1 MSVEIDEVT
10 SFLAQHEPF
19 SRLPEEE
26 LTALSAQLSMIYLR
40 RGDIPIKMGE
50 ENAHLHIIRTGAIDV
65 VGEEGVLLDR
75 RESGLTFGYSTL
87 QGEPV
92 SVYEMVAVEDSLV
105 FTLPQEAFSQL
116 AERNPDIARFFSAQS
131 RQIRAAARG
140 LTDSAPTDVLRTP
153 LRELI
158 RTDVLTAPAATTIR
172 DAALLMTEHGVSSLL
187 VVEPGPES
195 DKRLTGIL
203 TDRDLRTRV
212 LAAQRDPSEPV
223 GEIMTPQPL
232 TVSADAPAME
242 ALLHMAERGI
252 HHLPVVKEGALQ
264 GIVTQSDV
272 TRLLH
277 NDPVYLAADL
287 SRRTT
292 VAELNGAF
300 NEATRLAGRF
310 VERGSTPAEAS
321 SLVTLAADAVAR
333 RLCTLAEEE
342 LGPPP
347 VEYAFVAVG
356 SQGRREMAL
365 ASDQDN
371 ALVLADDFDA
381 AVHGEYFARLS
392 SFVCQGLADAGQVLC
407 PGDMMAMTAQWRMTR
422 SQWIEAFRR
431 WIREPQPEA
440 LLNAQ
445 IFFDFRVLYGSETL
459 GREVHTAA
467 VEMGRG
473 ATRLHAHLASLA
485 ARREPPLTLFRGL
498 VVERD
503 GDYANTLDIKKGG
516 TAGIVQMARL
526 FALASGSTVV
536 DTRQRLREA
545 AGNAVSRQGAQELLD
560 AFDYLR
566 SLSFQHQARQ
576 LREGQQPDYH
586 IDPKGLG
593 RMERE
598 HLRDAF
604 RAIKSMQNALATK
617 YPVRNI

>member
-287 SRRTT
+287 SRRTS

-365 ASDQDN
+365 ASDQDS

-566 SLSFQHQARQ
+566 SLSFQNQARQ

>member
-545 AGNAVSRQGAQELLD
+545 AGNAVSRHGAQELLD

>member
-1 MSVEIDEVT
+1 
-10 SFLAQHEPF
+10 
-19 SRLPEEE
+19 
-26 LTALSAQLSMIYLR
+26 
-40 RGDIPIKMGE
+40 
-50 ENAHLHIIRTGAIDV
+50 
-65 VGEEGVLLDR
+65 
-75 RESGLTFGYSTL
+75 
-87 QGEPV
+87 
-92 SVYEMVAVEDSLV
+92 
-105 FTLPQEAFSQL
+105 AFQ
-116 AERNPDIARFFSAQS
+116 
-131 RQIRAAARG
+131 
-140 LTDSAPTDVLRTP
+140 
-153 LRELI
+153 
-158 RTDVLTAPAATTIR
+158 
-172 DAALLMTEHGVSSLL
+172 
-187 VVEPGPES
+187 
-195 DKRLTGIL
+195 
-203 TDRDLRTRV
+203 
-212 LAAQRDPSEPV
+212 
-223 GEIMTPQPL
+223 
-232 TVSADAPAME
+232 
-242 ALLHMAERGI
+242 
-252 HHLPVVKEGALQ
+252 
-264 GIVTQSDV
+264 
-272 TRLLH
+272 
-277 NDPVYLAADL
+277 
-287 SRRTT
+287 
-292 VAELNGAF
+292 
-300 NEATRLAGRF
+300 EATRLAGRY

-371 ALVLADDFDA
+371 ALVLADDYDA
-381 AVHGEYFARLS
+381 AVHGDYFARMS

-407 PGDMMAMTAQWRMTR
+407 PGNMMAMNEEWRMTR
-422 SQWIEAFRR
+422 THWIDTFRR

-445 IFFDFRVLYGSETL
+445 IFFDFRVLYGSEEL

-467 VEMGRG
+467 VEMGKG

-485 ARREPPLTLFRGL
+485 ARREPPLTFFRGL

-545 AGNAVSRQGAQELLD
+545 AGHAVSHQGAQELLD

-566 SLSFQHQARQ
+566 SLSFQHQAHQ
-576 LREGQQPDYH
+576 LREGQQPNYN
-586 IDPKGLG
+586 IGPKSLG

>member
-212 LAAQRDPSEPV
+212 LASQRDPSEPV

-287 SRRTT
+287 SRRTS

>member
-26 LTALSAQLSMIYLR
+26 LTALSSQLSMIYLR
-40 RGDIPIKMGE
+40 RGDIPVRLGE
-50 ENAHLHIIRTGAIDV
+50 ENAFLHIIRTGAIDV
-65 VGEEGVLLDR
+65 LGEDGVLLDR
-75 RESGLTFGYSTL
+75 REPGLTFGYSTL

-92 SVYEMVAVEDSLV
+92 SVYEMIAVEDSLV
-105 FTLPQEAFSQL
+105 FTLPQQAFSEC
-116 AERNPDIARFFSAQS
+116 AHRNPDIARFFSAKS
-131 RQIRAAARG
+131 RQIRAAARE
-140 LTDSAPTDVLRTP
+140 LSDSAPTDVLRTP
-153 LRELI
+153 LQDLI
-158 RTDVLTAPAATTIR
+158 RTDVLTAPPTTTIAQ
-172 DAALLMTEHGVSSLL
+172 AAGMMTDRSVSSLL
-187 VVEPGPES
+187 VVEPGNQNGT
-195 DKRLTGIL
+195 RLKGIV
-203 TDRDLRTRV
+203 TDRDLRSRV
-212 LAAQRDPSEPV
+212 LAVHRDPGQAV
-223 GEIMTPQPL
+223 GEIMTPNPL

-252 HHLPVVKEGALQ
+252 HHLPVVTEGALQ

-277 NDPVYLAADL
+277 NDPLYLTADL
-287 SRRTT
+287 SRRSSA
-292 VAELNGAF
+292 AELRGAF
-300 NEATRLAGRF
+300 QEATRLAGRY

-342 LGPPP
+342 LGSPP

-371 ALVLADDFDA
+371 ALVLADDYDA
-381 AVHGEYFARLS
+381 AVHGNYFAQLS
-392 SFVCQGLADAGQVLC
+392 SFVCEGLADAGQVLC
-407 PGDMMAMTAQWRMTR
+407 PGNMMAMNEEWRMARTH
-422 SQWIEAFRR
+422 WIDTFRR

-445 IFFDFRVLYGSETL
+445 IFFDFRVLYGSEEL

-467 VEMGRG
+467 VEMGKG

-485 ARREPPLTLFRGL
+485 ARREPPLTFFRGL

-545 AGNAVSRQGAQELLD
+545 AGNAVSQQGAQELLD

-566 SLSFQHQARQ
+566 SLSFQHQAHQ
-576 LREGQQPDYH
+576 LREGQQPNYN

>member
-287 SRRTT
+287 SRRTS

-545 AGNAVSRQGAQELLD
+545 AGNAVSRHGAQELLD

>member
-26 LTALSAQLSMIYLR
+26 LTALSSQLSMIYLR

-92 SVYEMVAVEDSLV
+92 SAYEMVAVEDSLV

-131 RQIRAAARG
+131 RQIRAAARE
-140 LTDSAPTDVLRTP
+140 LTESAPTDVLRTP

-195 DKRLTGIL
+195 GKRLTGIL

-212 LAAQRDPSEPV
+212 LAAQRDPAEPV

-252 HHLPVVKEGALQ
+252 HHLPVVKEGTLQ

-287 SRRTT
+287 SRRSS

-321 SLVTLAADAVAR
+321 SLVTLAADAMAR

-381 AVHGEYFARLS
+381 AAHGEYFARLS
-392 SFVCQGLADAGQVLC
+392 SFVCQGLADAGQILC
-407 PGDMMAMTAQWRMTR
+407 PGDMMAMTNQWRMTR
-422 SQWIEAFRR
+422 SHWIDTFRR
-431 WIREPQPEA
+431 WIRDPQPEA

-445 IFFDFRVLYGSETL
+445 IFFDFRVLYGSEAL

-467 VEMGRG
+467 VEMGQG

-485 ARREPPLTLFRGL
+485 ARREPPLTFFRGL

-545 AGNAVSRQGAQELLD
+545 AGSTVSRQGAQELLD

>member
-92 SVYEMVAVEDSLV
+92 SVYEMVAVEDSLI

-203 TDRDLRTRV
+203 TDRDQRTRV

-287 SRRTT
+287 SRRTS

>member
-158 RTDVLTAPAATTIR
+158 RTYVLTAPAATTIR

-287 SRRTT
+287 SRRTS

>member
-131 RQIRAAARG
+131 RQTRAAARG

-287 SRRTT
+287 SRRTS

-365 ASDQDN
+365 ASDQDS

-392 SFVCQGLADAGQVLC
+392 SFVCQGLADAGQVPC

>member
-287 SRRTT
+287 SRRTS

-365 ASDQDN
+365 ASDQDS

>member
-287 SRRTT
+287 SRRTS